1 MYNRSKIFKEAWAM
15 AKKKGIQIGEAL
27 KKIWAYYKVR
37 AQANKS
43 ACFMIE
49 IWEKFN
55 RPADD
60 KEFSEKCRMIDRYI
74 KSLREAYTS
83 LAQINTTAAA
93 NTCNIIA
100 SILKNKYKTPSY
112 PQLFAVIVGCG
123 EQNVTLL

>member
-1 MYNRSKIFKEAWAM
+1 MYNRSKIFQEAWAM
-15 AKKKGIQIGEAL
+15 AKKQGIQIGEAL
-27 KKIWAYYKVR
+27 KKIWAYYKNR

-60 KEFSEKCRMIDRYI
+60 KELFEKSRMIDSYV
-74 KSLREAYTS
+74 KSLRTAYAN
-83 LAQINTTAAA
+83 LAKLNTTAAVE
-93 NTCNIIA
+93 TCNIIA
-100 SILKNKYKTPSY
+100 SILKNKYKTPTY

-123 EQNVTLL
+123 EQNVIL